1 MVEGTDLSKSLQR
14 AGDGVEGILTFL
26 DDNTMIAIATAKNLK
41 LSLQLVSEILENHPE
56 SFFN

>member
-26 DDNTMIAIATAKNLK
+26 DDNTMIAIATSKKFKAEFAASFWNTGESSRK
-41 LSLQLVSEILENHPE
+41 L
-56 SFFN
+56 F